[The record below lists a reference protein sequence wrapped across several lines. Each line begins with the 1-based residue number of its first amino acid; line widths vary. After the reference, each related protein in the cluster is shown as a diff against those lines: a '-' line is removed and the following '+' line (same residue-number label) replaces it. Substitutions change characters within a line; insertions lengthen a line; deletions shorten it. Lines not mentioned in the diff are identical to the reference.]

1 MGNGGLLEKGEGA
14 RHRRRRKRG
23 KITIWMS
30 EKATRNHA
38 IHYLSENEKN
48 AIT

>member
-1 MGNGGLLEKGEGA
+1 VEG
-14 RHRRRRKRG
+14 RSIQKVGG